1 MLGPTVGERRG
12 VNSEQRVQAEI
23 SKTGLDEILY
33 SRLEVLGAE
42 RAVRTR

>member
-1 MLGPTVGERRG
+1 MFGPTVGQRRA

-23 SKTGLDEILY
+23 SKTGLDETLY
-33 SRLEVLGAE
+33 SRLHVLGAE